1 MNQIIILKERILW
14 EEKTGQDHLDLV
26 LEIRKKKKNVKDQ
39 SLAIVRNAVVEVSSA
54 VKRYFDFYC
63 ELEI

>member
-14 EEKTGQDHLDLV
+14 EEKIGQDHLDLV
-26 LEIRKKKKNVKDQ
+26 LETRKNKKNVKDQ
-39 SLAIVRNAVVEVSSA
+39 SLAIVRNAVAEVSSA